1 MALWPYERSELF
13 VYFEVHCFL
22 LISHRIH
29 ELVEQFVFS
38 TYSKVDIVCLTQIV
52 VKVLQKRTLIFQ
64 HQSSYVSVYA
74 YA

>member
-1 MALWPYERSELF
+1 M
-13 VYFEVHCFL
+13 HCFL

-29 ELVEQFVFS
+29 ELVEQFIFS
-38 TYSKVDIVCLTQIV
+38 SSYSKVDIVCLTQIV

-64 HQSSYVSVYA
+64 HQSRYVSVYA